1 MLLLGIWGILFFFLF
16 DYGMAIVVLE
26 DDCYDGNIFV
36 VYVGNGFLVLF
47 CLNLREFFEC
57 KLLVIL
63 VYYFDD
69 SKDCKQYVFIVFCM
83 QEFYGWVVS
92 IIFVFVDSI
101 FD

>member
-1 MLLLGIWGILFFFLF
+1 MFVCLLWLVCCCCFFIVFFVFVMLLLGIWGILFFFLF

-69 SKDCKQYVFIVFCM
+69 SKDCK
-83 QEFYGWVVS
+83 
-92 IIFVFVDSI
+92 
-101 FD
+101 